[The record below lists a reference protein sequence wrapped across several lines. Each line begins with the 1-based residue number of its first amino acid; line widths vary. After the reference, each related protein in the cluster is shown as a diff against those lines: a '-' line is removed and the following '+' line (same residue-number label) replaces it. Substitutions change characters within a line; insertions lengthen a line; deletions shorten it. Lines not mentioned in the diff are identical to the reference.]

1 MSNAIH
7 HGRTPWLLCPVGAH
21 VCAIPLAQIDETM
34 RPLPIQP
41 FDAAPPFVLG
51 ASTIRGAVV
60 PIVDLAAL
68 FGGNAQ
74 RAERV
79 VTLRLGERRVGIVTT
94 GAPEIRILDNETIEV
109 MPPLLRE
116 AAGEQV
122 SAVAKLDG
130 ALVLLLEP
138 MRLLSMETL
147 GFFLKNEAHA

>member
-1 MSNAIH
+1 
-7 HGRTPWLLCPVGAH
+7 
-21 VCAIPLAQIDETM
+21 
-34 RPLPIQP
+34 
-41 FDAAPPFVLG
+41 VLG